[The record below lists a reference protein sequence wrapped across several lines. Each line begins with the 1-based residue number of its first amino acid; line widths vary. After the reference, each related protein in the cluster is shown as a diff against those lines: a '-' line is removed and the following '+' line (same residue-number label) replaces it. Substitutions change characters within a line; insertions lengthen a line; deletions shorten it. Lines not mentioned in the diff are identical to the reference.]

1 MLNSRIICS
10 NVWGEI
16 MPANKVLIDSGFL
29 YVLYQEKD
37 EKHKVV
43 GLIAESYKRR
53 LVIPYV
59 VLTETAYLFRRTGK
73 ARAVVK
79 FLDALLRANY
89 HYEAVLPEDLQRA
102 RDIMAEYEDAQFDFV
117 DCCLMALSE
126 RLNINQICTLD
137 SDFLIFR
144 PKHVEFLEILP

>member
-1 MLNSRIICS
+1 
-10 NVWGEI
+10 
-16 MPANKVLIDSGFL
+16 MPTNKILVDTGFL
-29 YVLYQEKD
+29 FALYNQKQSAHLD
-37 EKHKVV
+37 AKAV
-43 GLIAESYKRR
+43 AELYGGQFI
-53 LVIPYV
+53 IPHV
-59 VLTETAYLFRRTGK
+59 VLTEVTYFFKKSGSAH
-73 ARAVVK
+73 AVIR